1 MEGTFENSLNVQL
14 FYDTLARIT
23 GRKYGVQITVVVRPK
38 EPEED
43 APD

>member
-23 GRKYGVQITVVVRPK
+23 GRQYGVQITAVVRQK
-38 EPEED
+38 EPETND
-43 APD
+43 R